1 MKIAICDD
9 DSQELAKISSFI
21 DAYRQKNKVLLTY
34 NTFNSG
40 TELVFATKSG
50 DYDILFL
57 DILMPGFSGMQ
68 AAHEIRGFD
77 KVAKI
82 VFLTSSPEFAVE
94 SYQVKAH
101 NYILKPVS
109 KEKLSRL
116 LDELIKDEQS
126 PQEGLAVKTQ
136 TGMVFILFSRVA
148 FVEIMNKT
156 LYFHLIDGSVR
167 EVYSSLAAFE
177 DKLLSRPE
185 FVRVHRSYIVN
196 LWQVSE
202 ARSKELITHTGQTV
216 PISRLLY
223 GKVRAAFME
232 HLFLEKGLK

>member
-21 DAYRQKNKVLLTY
+21 DAYRQKNNVLLTY
-34 NTFNSG
+34 QTFQSG
-40 TELVFATKSG
+40 TELVFTMESG

-77 KVAKI
+77 RVAQI

-109 KEKLSRL
+109 EEKLNRL
-116 LDELIKDEQS
+116 LDELIKEEQN

-136 TGMVFILFSRVA
+136 KGMAFILFSRLA
-148 FVEIMNKT
+148 FVEVMNKT
-156 LYFHLIDGSVR
+156 L
-167 EVYSSLAAFE
+167 
-177 DKLLSRPE
+177 PCC
-185 FVRVHRSYIVN
+185 
-196 LWQVSE
+196 
-202 ARSKELITHTGQTV
+202 
-216 PISRLLY
+216 
-223 GKVRAAFME
+223 
-232 HLFLEKGLK
+232 